1 MRENALYD
9 VFTPCGYTAP
19 RNRQKARIRDFF
31 IGLDFRS
38 IITISETLRIFV
50 ANNGIYAMQSRL
62 FTFKDLYL
70 LNHLFWSFIFSDKKF
85 RILYLRILLFVILFK
100 HQVN

>member
-1 MRENALYD
+1 
-9 VFTPCGYTAP
+9 
-19 RNRQKARIRDFF
+19 
-31 IGLDFRS
+31 
-38 IITISETLRIFV
+38 
-50 ANNGIYAMQSRL
+50 MQAVP

-100 HQVN
+100 HQVNWCSLTVQKFQENESFKKRDSRFQKAWFTKIKISTIIQPWKKHLTL